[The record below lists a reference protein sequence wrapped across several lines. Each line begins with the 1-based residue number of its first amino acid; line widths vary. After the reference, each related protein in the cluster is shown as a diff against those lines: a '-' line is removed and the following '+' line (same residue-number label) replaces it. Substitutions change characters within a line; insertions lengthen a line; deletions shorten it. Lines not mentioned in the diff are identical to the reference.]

1 MADRNIRKTS
11 TDIRPVE
18 PAESALPPR
27 GRLGRLLA
35 LFVRLFERFGWF
47 YLVGFGVAVFAIVA
61 FGWLAN
67 EVVEQDLQEMNE
79 GILLY
84 INKVGGREWDPIA
97 RGVTDLGSVIFVTI
111 MGVALGGIF
120 LYRRRILDAATL
132 VIVLIGGGL
141 LSTVLKVVFQQAR
154 PRLFDSIVPPPPDYS
169 FPSGHSLIS
178 FCLYGF
184 FAAWLVADSPRE
196 PWRWV
201 VALVSLGIAA
211 LVAFSRLYLGVHW
224 PTDVTAGMLIALF
237 WVSLCMVGRN
247 WWTERAARRHERT
260 G

>member
-1 MADRNIRKTS
+1 MADRNVRKDSPDTGR
-11 TDIRPVE
+11 IE
-18 PAESALPPR
+18 PQPPASR
-27 GRLGRLLA
+27 GRLERLLS
-35 LFVRLFERFGWF
+35 LFTRLFERFGWF
-47 YLVGFGVAVFAIVA
+47 YLLGFGVAMLAVIG
-61 FGWLAN
+61 FGWLAT
-67 EVVEQDLQEMNE
+67 EVIEQDLRPINE
-79 GILLY
+79 EILLY
-84 INKVGGREWDPIA
+84 INRVGGRDWDPIA

-111 MGVALGGIF
+111 MGVILGGIF

-141 LSTVLKVVFQQAR
+141 LSTVLKIVFQQER
-154 PRLFDSIVPPPPDYS
+154 PRLFSSIVPLPPDYS

-184 FAAWLVADSPRE
+184 FAAWLVVDAPRE
-196 PWRWV
+196 PWRWL
-201 VALVSLGIAA
+201 VAAVSLGIAA

-224 PTDVTAGMLIALF
+224 PTDVTAGMLIAVF

-247 WWTERAARRHERT
+247 WWTERSARRHERT